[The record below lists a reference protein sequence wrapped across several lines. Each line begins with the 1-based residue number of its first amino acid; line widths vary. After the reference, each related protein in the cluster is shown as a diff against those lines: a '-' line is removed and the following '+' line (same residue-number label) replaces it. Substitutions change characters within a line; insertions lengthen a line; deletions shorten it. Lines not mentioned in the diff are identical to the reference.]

1 MLKHT
6 LAGAALVALAVAPMT
21 AQRRG
26 TFLVPTPDQGTTR
39 VAQRAANFLEIG
51 VGARAQAMSGAGT
64 GMMTGATAAYWNP
77 AGLASMDGVTFAF
90 SHSDMYSDLGVKHTF
105 ASAGIPF
112 GGGGL
117 SVSYTNLDS
126 GPIPA
131 TREDFPGGSCV
142 DIGCD
147 YSYAG
152 TVIAMSYGRRLTDRL
167 QVGVTGKVIS
177 EGIDRADASWW
188 GLDVG
193 TVFHTG
199 LYGLTIA
206 STLANIGPSAAWS
219 GTRVE
224 NRLTVRDA
232 FAVNLPVQFA
242 TTSYALPTQFRFA
255 VVSDLVGGAD
265 ALLGASG
272 SSSFKVAVDLDD
284 ATDTD
289 LETAIGAEYSFRDV
303 LFLRAGK
310 RFVNEANSDFRTS
323 SYFMSYGGGL
333 RIPAL
338 GRHLTFDYAYTN
350 MGDLQNV
357 QIFSF
362 EFGN

>member
-1 MLKHT
+1 LYDNLGIT
-6 LAGAALVALAVAPMT
+6 
-21 AQRRG
+21 Q
-26 TFLVPTPDQGTTR
+26 
-39 VAQRAANFLEIG
+39 
-51 VGARAQAMSGAGT
+51 
-64 GMMTGATAAYWNP
+64 
-77 AGLASMDGVTFAF
+77 TFA
-90 SHSDMYSDLGVKHTF
+90 
-105 ASAGIPF
+105 AAGIPF
-112 GGGGL
+112 AGGGL
-117 SVSYTNLDS
+117 AVSYTRLDS
-126 GPIPA
+126 GDIPA
-131 TREDFPGGSCV
+131 TREDFPGGNCV
-142 DIGCD
+142 DLGCSF
-147 YSYAG
+147 SYAG
-152 TVIAMSYGRRLTDRL
+152 TAIGMHYGRRLTDRL
-167 QVGVTGKVIS
+167 QVGFSGKVIT

-188 GLDVG
+188 GLDIG

-199 LYGLTIA
+199 LYGITIA
-206 STLANIGPSAAWS
+206 STLANIGPSSAWS

-242 TTSYALPTQFRFA
+242 TTSYALPTTFRFA

-272 SSSFKVAVDLDD
+272 SSTFKVAVDLDD

-289 LETAIGAEYSFRDV
+289 LQTAIGAEYSFRDV

-310 RFVNEANSDFRTS
+310 KFVNEANSDFRSS

-338 GRHLTFDYAYTN
+338 GRHLSFDYAYTN

-362 EFGN
+362 EFGGN